1 MIRIAR
7 VVLIGVLMIG
17 GVVRLGWSEENA
29 AQHWEKLNEKVVGA
43 YQQGKY
49 QDGIAFA
56 EQSYKYALEHFGA
69 EHPKTLTAMNNLSG
83 LYNTQGLY
91 SQAEELLK
99 EVVRL
104 REKVLGAEDTSTMN
118 ASNRLALFYESQKR
132 YEKAE
137 SLFKKIYEL
146 QKRVLGAEH
155 QDAIVSLAHLAKLYH
170 LQGRN
175 REAASLIDEA
185 LQTAERHWNE
195 LNKKTATALKKGDYE
210 QGINLAKQAYEYAT
224 KALGKTHQNT
234 IISVNNLARL
244 HVAQG
249 QTNEA
254 ELLYKKAIQLSEKI
268 LGHEH
273 PVTLASINSLG
284 MVYVSMGRY
293 SDAES
298 YLQEALRL
306 RKKVLGSEHEHTLT
320 SINNL
325 AGFYKSQGNYSE
337 AEPLLKDALQ
347 LRKKVLGNEHPA
359 TLVSMNNLAGLYES
373 QGHYQDA
380 GPLYKDVLRLRKQ
393 VLGKEHPDTLVSMSN
408 LAGLYES
415 QGRYQDAEPIYKE
428 GLHISAKVLGDE
440 HPDTLAYGNNLAFLY
455 QAQGRYLEA
464 EPTYK
469 EVFRLRRKV
478 LGDEHPDTLISM
490 NNLAVLY
497 ESQGRYNDAEL
508 NFKEVLR
515 LREKVLGK
523 AHPQTITSIHN
534 LAALY
539 KVQGHYGKAE
549 PIFKEAFQLS
559 NRVLGEEHP
568 QTMTSINMLAGL
580 YKAQHRYKE
589 AEPLYK
595 KAFELR
601 RKILGPENPAT
612 LSSMNSLALLY
623 DVQGRY
629 EKAGP
634 LLKDALRLTEKILR
648 PENPKIFVSMNNLA
662 ALYLDQGRYNEAE
675 SLLEDVFRLSNKTLG
690 RENPDTIY
698 YSNNLAGV
706 YESQGNYSKAE
717 PLLEDALR
725 LSKKVMDKNHPFTL
739 VVQSNYIMLLV
750 KTDRPVVALRQLQKQ
765 EELLLSRSFQELYT
779 SSSEKVRRLY
789 LQSTSKFQKIVFS
802 LANHQSE
809 KEYQQYA
816 AEVML
821 RWKQVY
827 ADESRVQHQLLTL
840 NNDEES
846 KKINEQISASQKKLS
861 QALRQQ
867 EEKPDIPKLIE
878 KANQDETALLALA
891 RHLRTGL
898 EVKDVKLDKVL
909 SALPQDGGLVEYRL
923 FSSVDFKTGDLG
935 EHHLAALLLF
945 GDPDAQKRFIFLDLG
960 PLAEIVKLMDD
971 LDAVRTNI
979 KVLRDEIE
987 KNGKEEDIAALQ
999 KQFKEA
1005 DRLNTAACQKALAP
1019 LENHIKNLKQLYI
1032 APDGRLN
1039 LLSFASM
1046 RLPDGRFL
1054 AERQQINRLQ
1064 TGRDLLENKK
1074 DVPASKGMVA
1084 VGGVNYGPQP
1094 VKITQQADL
1103 RQITPRVKGAARQ
1116 LDNGF
1121 GKLSG
1126 SRRETKNIFSTY
1138 TEKYKN
1144 NTQGKRF
1151 ISDDASEYNLKHLK
1165 QPPRILH
1172 LSTHGFYLTDEKKEL
1187 ADEAPLL
1194 LSGLALAGANNGLQ
1208 GKLDEHGDDG
1218 LLYSLEVLGLNLQG
1232 TELVSLSA
1240 CDTGKGVVDYSE
1252 GVYGLVRAF
1261 RTAGAKNVLM
1271 TLTPVGDTT
1280 SKDFMEKFYD
1290 HYLAENLSPSRAL
1303 HKTRLDFIRNGRPVK
1318 DWSPYV
1324 MVGR

>member
-1 MIRIAR
+1 MKRVAGIALV
-7 VVLIGVLMIG
+7 VVLLIG
-17 GVVRLGWSEENA
+17 GVVVRVGWCEEDA
-29 AQHWEKLNEKVVGA
+29 EQHWEKLNEQVVGA

-104 REKVLGAEDTSTMN
+104 REKVLGAEDTSTIN

-132 YEKAE
+132 YEEAE

-146 QKRVLGAEH
+146 QKKVLGAEH

-185 LQTAERHWNE
+185 LQTAERHWYE

-210 QGINLAKQAYEYAT
+210 QGIILAKQAYEYAT

-306 RKKVLGSEHEHTLT
+306 RKKVLGLEHEHTLT

-380 GPLYKDVLRLRKQ
+380 VPLYKEVLRLRKQ
-393 VLGKEHPDTLVSMSN
+393 VMGKEHPDTLVSMSN

-415 QGRYQDAEPIYKE
+415 QGRYQDAEPIYNE
-428 GLHISAKVLGDE
+428 GLQISAKVLGDE
-440 HPDTLAYGNNLAFLY
+440 HPDTLAYRNNLAFLY

-464 EPTYK
+464 EPIYK
-469 EVFRLRRKV
+469 EVFRLRKKV

-508 NFKEVLR
+508 NFEEVLR
-515 LREKVLGK
+515 LRKKVLGK
-523 AHPQTITSIHN
+523 EHIQTITSIYN

-539 KVQGHYGKAE
+539 KSQGRYGEAE
-549 PIFKEAFQLS
+549 SIFKEALQLCKKA
-559 NRVLGEEHP
+559 LGDEHP

-595 KAFELR
+595 ETLELR
-601 RKILGPENPAT
+601 RKILGPKNPAT

-623 DVQGRY
+623 DAQGRY
-629 EKAGP
+629 EKAES

-648 PENPKIFVSMNNLA
+648 PENPKIFVIKNNLA
-662 ALYLDQGRYNEAE
+662 SLYLEQGRYKKAE
-675 SLLEDVFRLSNKTLG
+675 LLLKDALRLSKKLLG

-717 PLLEDALR
+717 LLLKDALR

-750 KTDRPVVALRQLQKQ
+750 KTDRPVAALRQLQKQ

-789 LQSTSKFQKIVFS
+789 LQSTNNFQKIVFS
-802 LANHQSE
+802 LANHQPE

-827 ADESRVQHQLLTL
+827 A
-840 NNDEES
+840 EES
-846 KKINEQISASQKKLS
+846 SAQHRLLNFGDDLETEELERQLAAAQAKVS
-861 QALRQQ
+861 QALRQ
-867 EEKPDIPKLIE
+867 PKQKQNVAELIE
-878 KANQDETALLALA
+878 RFNQDETALLALVH
-891 RHLRTGL
+891 HLRTGL
-898 EVKDVKLDKVL
+898 EVEKVTLDQVL
-909 SALPQDGGLVEYRL
+909 AALPQDSGLIEYRL
-923 FSSVDFKTGDLG
+923 FSPVEFKTGDSG
-935 EHHLAALLLF
+935 ELHLAALLLF
-945 GDPDAQKRFIFLDLG
+945 GVLEAKRSFLFRDLG
-960 PLAEIVKLMDD
+960 PFA
-971 LDAVRTNI
+971 
-979 KVLRDEIE
+979 EIE
-987 KNGKEEDIAALQ
+987 KHLKDKIP
-999 KQFKEA
+999 EA
-1005 DRLNTAACQKALAP
+1005 YKRLLGPFDDQ
-1019 LENHIKNLKQLYI
+1019 IKNLKQLYI
-1032 APDGRLN
+1032 APDGPLS
-1039 LLSFASM
+1039 LLSFASL

-1064 TGRDLLENKK
+1064 TGRDLLEDKE
-1074 DVPASKGMVA
+1074 DVPLGKGMVA
-1084 VGGVNYGPQP
+1084 IGGVNYGPPPKTAEQ
-1094 VKITQQADL
+1094 IDL
-1103 RQITPRVKGAARQ
+1103 HQLATPFKGAARQ
-1116 LDNGF
+1116 LDDGF
-1121 GKLSG
+1121 IKLPA
-1126 SRRETKNIFSTY
+1126 SRRETKNIFA
-1138 TEKYKN
+1138 KYKN
-1144 NTQGKRF
+1144 NTQGKQF
-1151 ISDDASEYNLKHLK
+1151 IGDDTSEYNLKHLK

-1208 GKLDEHGDDG
+1208 GKLDKHGDDG

-1271 TLTPVGDTT
+1271 TLTPVGDKT

-1290 HYLAENLSPSRAL
+1290 HYLAKNLRPSQAL
-1303 HKTRLDFIRNGRPVK
+1303 HQTRLDFIRNGRPVK

-1324 MVGR
+1324 LVGR